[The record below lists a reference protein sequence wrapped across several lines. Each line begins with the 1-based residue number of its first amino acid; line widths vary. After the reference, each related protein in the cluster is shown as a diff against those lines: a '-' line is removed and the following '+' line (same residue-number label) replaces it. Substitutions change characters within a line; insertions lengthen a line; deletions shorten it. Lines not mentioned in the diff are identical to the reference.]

1 MANFRPGQI
10 ANLLRQQGVA
20 EDKIPTMTAIAL
32 AESSG
37 NTQAFNPTGLDKS
50 FGLFQVNM
58 HGGLGPA
65 RMKQFG
71 LRSEQ
76 ELFDPTVNARAAKQI
91 LGSQGLGA
99 WTTYTSGKYKEFL
112 PQAQQGLSEASQKP
126 EFQQQQQ
133 PSATTPTSKEFLS
146 AFTEHLGKQNELLEA
161 VVKSKKESSTQND
174 DPYGLKNIPIPKPV
188 NPQDIANQMLQSS
201 YSYV

>member
-112 PQAQQGLSEASQKP
+112 PQARQALSEASQKP
-126 EFQQQQQ
+126 EFQQQQ
-133 PSATTPTSKEFLS
+133 PSVTTPTSNEFL
-146 AFTEHLGKQNELLEA
+146 ATYLGQQNKLLEA
-161 VVKSKKESSTQND
+161 LVESKKKESTQEGD
-174 DPYGLKNIPIPKPV
+174 GFGGLSSLFKERKSQIDPQSL
-188 NPQDIANQMLQSS
+188 ANSLLTSS
-201 YSYV
+201 QSYV

>member
-37 NTQAFNPTGLDKS
+37 NTQAFNPIGPDKS

-112 PQAQQGLSEASQKP
+112 PQAQQALSEASQKP
-126 EFQQQQQ
+126 EFQQQ
-133 PSATTPTSKEFLS
+133 PSATTPTSGEFLS
-146 AFTEHLGKQNELLEA
+146 AFTEHLGKQNQLLEA
-161 VVKSKKESSTQND
+161 LVKSKKETSTQND

-188 NPQDIANQMLQSS
+188 NPQDIANQMLQQS